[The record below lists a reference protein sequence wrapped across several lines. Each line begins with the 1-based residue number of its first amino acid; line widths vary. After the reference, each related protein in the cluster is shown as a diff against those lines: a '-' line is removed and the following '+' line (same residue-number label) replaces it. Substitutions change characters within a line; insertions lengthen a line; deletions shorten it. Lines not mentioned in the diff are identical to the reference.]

1 MAANRKNQIQTR
13 ARGLANTGGSIF
25 VASFQSRENWSDQS
39 PSAHLGTGNGAVEG
53 VIDRLEKIG
62 FVKRSRATHDRRIQY
77 IQLTATGRK
86 EFDWMASRHE
96 RWLEQYFFN
105 VTLADMRKLQNLLLK
120 TRESVSAFSE

>member
-1 MAANRKNQIQTR
+1 MTLPQFDVLAELQRAAGPLTMSQLSNELMVSN
-13 ARGLANTGGSIF
+13 
-25 VASFQSRENWSDQS
+25 
-39 PSAHLGTGNGAVEG
+39 GNVTG

-62 FVKRSRATHDRRIQY
+62 FVKRSRTKRDRRVQY

-96 RWLEQYFFN
+96 RWLEQYFSN

-120 TRESVSAFSE
+120 TRDSVSAFSE